1 MSTDV
6 VVRPQRWWES
16 DLAYDFAHSP
26 FAIIATVVTI
36 VLIAVA
42 LGANVIAPFDVNNPA
57 SANVVDARLPPGS
70 PGMFGGYFLLGTDPQ
85 GRDMLSAVIFGLR
98 TSLLVGGSSVVLAA
112 IVGILLGLVSGYVG
126 GWIDALIMR
135 IADVQLSFPAILVAL
150 LIDGVSRTVMARATH
165 DALAIPVLV
174 IAIAAT
180 YWVQYARTVRALVL
194 VERDKDYV
202 LAARVTGIGPLRIV
216 LTHIRPNVLGPVV
229 VIATIN
235 LALAILTEATL
246 SFLGI
251 GVPPTMPSLGSMV
264 RIGNEFLFSG
274 DWWISIVPGAVLV
287 LLSLA
292 VNLLGDWLRDALNP
306 RLNNG

>member
-1 MSTDV
+1 MSTEAV
-6 VVRPQRWWES
+6 ARPQRWWEG
-16 DLAYDFAHSP
+16 DLAYDFLHSP
-26 FAIIATVVTI
+26 FAIVAAVVTI
-36 VLIAVA
+36 ALIAVA
-42 LGANVIAPFDVNNPA
+42 LGANIIAPFDVNDPA
-57 SANVVDARLPPGS
+57 SANVIDARLPPGS
-70 PGMFGGYFLLGTDPQ
+70 SGMFGGYFLLGTDPQ

-112 IVGILLGLVSGYVG
+112 FVGILLGLISGYVG

-150 LIDGVSRTVMARATH
+150 MIDGVSRTVMARATH

-251 GVPPTMPSLGSMV
+251 GVPPTMPSLG
-264 RIGNEFLFSG
+264 
-274 DWWISIVPGAVLV
+274 
-287 LLSLA
+287 
-292 VNLLGDWLRDALNP
+292 
-306 RLNNG
+306 